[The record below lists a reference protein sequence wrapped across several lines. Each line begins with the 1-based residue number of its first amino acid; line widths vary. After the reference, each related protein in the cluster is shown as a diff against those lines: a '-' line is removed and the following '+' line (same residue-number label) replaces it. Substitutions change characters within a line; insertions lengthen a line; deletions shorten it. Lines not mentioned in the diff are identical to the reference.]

1 MVLLL
6 GSSGYVGKAVKQ
18 ALANDGIDFICKSIR
33 YPLDKQEFQ
42 RTLTKEQIYAV
53 INCAGYTGVP
63 NVDACELSDNKQ
75 KCIEANAFLPAQIM
89 DVCNE
94 MQVKMVHV
102 SSGCIYN
109 DYACENAYAPVVQFK
124 EYDVPNFSFLSGNC
138 SWYSGTKALGEML
151 CKQAYVC
158 RLRIP
163 FNGDINNRNYLC
175 KMCNYDVLLN
185 ATNSFSQLDEFARG
199 VVHVALY
206 IDTVE
211 YKRVFNM
218 TQPGYLTTMQVIEM
232 MRKHN
237 IVNDKLYFK
246 SIEEFNRTI
255 KAPRSNC
262 ALNSSY
268 IISKG
273 IELTPIEDAMNIAIE
288 TLAYNVKHS

>member
-6 GSSGYVGKAVKQ
+6 GSSGYIGNAVKQ
-18 ALANDGIDFICKSIR
+18 ALTKDGIDFICKSIR

-42 RTLTKEQIYAV
+42 RTLIKEKIYAV

-63 NVDACELSDNKQ
+63 NVDACELPSNKQ
-75 KCIEANAFLPAQIM
+75 VCIEANAFLPAQIM
-89 DVCNE
+89 QVCNDLH
-94 MQVKMVHV
+94 VKFVHV

-109 DYACENAYAPVVQFK
+109 DYACENAQPPVAQFN
-124 EYDVPNFSFLSGNC
+124 EADAPNFSFLTNKC

-151 CKQAYVC
+151 CKQAYIC

-163 FNGDINNRNYLC
+163 FDGQINDRNYLC
-175 KMCNYDVLLN
+175 KMRNYNVLLN
-185 ATNSFSQLDEFARG
+185 ATNSFSQLQEFAQG
-199 VVHVALY
+199 VVQVALY

-232 MRKHN
+232 MRKNN
-237 IVNDKLYFK
+237 IVKNKLYFK
-246 SIEEFNRTI
+246 SIEEFGRTI
-255 KAPRSNC
+255 EAPRSNC
-262 ALNSSY
+262 VLDSSY
-268 IISKG
+268 IINKG

-288 TLAYNVKHS
+288 TLAYNLNNS